1 LILITLA
8 LIDYVQTFS
17 FNLSRK
23 LPDITSIKQAVIFPD
38 SNMSKHYFP
47 FYRLILC
54 AILSLSMSV
63 SHAETVTFGVQSGGE
78 NTWYDFG
85 IRDGSVTGADG
96 LDLEIVQDGMTF
108 TLNVVST
115 VKDSEL
121 QLKGTDGD
129 SSGLIPAT
137 SGNVWKGS
145 DGTLLLTLSVTDP
158 ISLLDTIQVGQ
169 IDIDGWNGADE
180 DMQFTALGSS
190 VTKDATSGGVSGGQ
204 LSYDT
209 LGIQQLS
216 STNLATWT
224 LEIDM
229 VDDGEVSG
237 LGSIS
242 FDYTLGGGRGRFRHC
257 PPAV

>member
-1 LILITLA
+1 MT
-8 LIDYVQTFS
+8 
-17 FNLSRK
+17 
-23 LPDITSIKQAVIFPD
+23 
-38 SNMSKHYFP
+38 
-47 FYRLILC
+47 
-54 AILSLSMSV
+54 
-63 SHAETVTFGVQSGGE
+63 
-78 NTWYDFG
+78 FG

-229 VDDGEVSG
+229 VDDGQVSG

-242 FDYTLGGGRGRFRHC
+242 FDYTLGGAWAISTLSTGSVTQIPEGGSVLVDVSFDQAVTWFVDRRLRGAEWQHR
-257 PPAV
+257 